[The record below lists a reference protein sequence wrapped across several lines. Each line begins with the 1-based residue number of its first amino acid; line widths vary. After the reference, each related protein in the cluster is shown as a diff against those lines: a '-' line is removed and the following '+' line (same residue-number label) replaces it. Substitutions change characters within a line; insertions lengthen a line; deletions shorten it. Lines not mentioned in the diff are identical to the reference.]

1 MIICS
6 HAAGEVP
13 LSTARPVHAVEQSDA
28 AMEIANSN
36 GETQDTNSTL
46 AATVPLGVASLAIDP
61 PPPPPDVKTHYGLVV
76 ICLFLTIL
84 FLLLFVLLLLLYY
97 ILIIVIS
104 LLRLA
109 IH

>member
-36 GETQDTNSTL
+36 GETQETNSTL
-46 AATVPLGVASLAIDP
+46 AATIPLGVASLAIDP

-76 ICLFLTIL
+76 ICLFLTM
-84 FLLLFVLLLLLYY
+84 LLLLLLLLFNFYYYY
-97 ILIIVIS
+97 II
-104 LLRLA
+104 LLFLLFLC
-109 IH
+109 